1 MTGQGPTGYQQ
12 PYPPRPGP
20 GQPPGPGW
28 WMASDGLWYPPTATP
43 YHGPPP
49 GGSPTNGIGIAAM
62 VLGIVGVAVGLVW
75 VLAFA
80 ALVCGVLGVVFG
92 IVGRGRAAKLH
103 LPAGPPLAGLILG
116 IVAIGLSGYGFYV
129 QYRVVDTVST
139 IFNTS
144 GVLAD
149 PTTNRMEITRCTTL
163 AGSPIA
169 EGTLVNTS
177 DETRSY
183 RLYVSFRD
191 ATGYETD
198 AVSAYTGRVEPHAT
212 ATWTAYGNSASQL
225 ASCAFAGDHSSGGSS
240 TLISNSTPAT
250 PGS

>member
-1 MTGQGPTGYQQ
+1 
-12 PYPPRPGP
+12 
-20 GQPPGPGW
+20 
-28 WMASDGLWYPPTATP
+28 MASDGLWYPPTATP

-92 IVGRGRAAKLH
+92 IVGRGRAAKLRV
-103 LPAGPPLAGLILG
+103 PAGPPLAGLILG

-129 QYRVVDTVST
+129 QYRVVDTVRT

-144 GVLAD
+144 SVLAD
-149 PTTNRMEITRCTTL
+149 PTTNRMEITRCTTV

-169 EGTLVNTS
+169 DGTLVNTS
-177 DETRSY
+177 DETRSF

-191 ATGYETD
+191 ANGFETG
-198 AVSAYTGRVEPHAT
+198 AVAAFTGRVAPHAA
-212 ATWTAYGNSASQL
+212 ATWTAYGNSSSQL
-225 ASCAFAGDHSSGGSS
+225 ASCAFVSDPGSGASS
-240 TLISNSTPAT
+240 TPIGSSTPAT